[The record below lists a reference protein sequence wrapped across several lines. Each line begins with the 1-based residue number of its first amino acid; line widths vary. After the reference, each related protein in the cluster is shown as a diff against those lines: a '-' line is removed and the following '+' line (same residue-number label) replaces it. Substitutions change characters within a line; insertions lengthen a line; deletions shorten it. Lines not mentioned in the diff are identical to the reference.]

1 MSNIITTEKIFTC
14 TFDPRRWIVNKI
26 LPSGLSLLT
35 GKEKIGKSI
44 LAIYLSVRK
53 SIGLDFLG
61 FENSYGEILYLNFN
75 DSMGLIQKR
84 VKKMVDT
91 RVGIIHFLT
100 ESNLILENFE
110 REISKILLENSN
122 INFVIVDSFD
132 KVMRCNQNKYIILHN
147 LKKLADL
154 KNIGVLIINNDDS
167 ISCYMDTIWYLNK
180 NTVDLYSL
188 KIIGKDIESITI
200 NMKLDENL
208 NFIKNQQK
216 QYLDT
221 NEDETILAISKL
233 INSKNK
239 SFKGTS
245 TDLLN
250 ELLKIDVNLKSKVNT
265 LTRKL
270 NSYKSLLETKYNISY
285 ENRRVELNKI
295 IFLNY
300 IEKGDENER
309 DSSNNS

>member
-1 MSNIITTEKIFTC
+1 
-14 TFDPRRWIVNKI
+14 
-26 LPSGLSLLT
+26 
-35 GKEKIGKSI
+35 
-44 LAIYLSVRK
+44 
-53 SIGLDFLG
+53 
-61 FENSYGEILYLNFN
+61 
-75 DSMGLIQKR
+75 MGLIQKR

-100 ESNLILENFE
+100 EPNLILENFE

-147 LKKLADL
+147 LKRLADL
-154 KNIGVLIINNDDS
+154 KNIGILIINNDDS
-167 ISCYMDTIWYLNK
+167 ISCYIDTIWYLNK
-180 NTVDLYSL
+180 NIVDLYSLKIIGKDIESITINIWYLNKNIVDLYSL

-208 NFIKNQQK
+208 NFIKDQQK

-233 INSKNK
+233 INSENK

-270 NSYKSLLETKYNISY
+270 NSYKSLLETKYNISKYNISY
-285 ENRRVELNKI
+285 ENRRVV
-295 IFLNY
+295 
-300 IEKGDENER
+300 
-309 DSSNNS
+309 